1 MKHRFIAKRYWQNVS
16 TPMGKTSDLANKYND
31 IINLSLGDP
40 DYITDIKVIEA
51 AFEDAKQGHTKYTDP
66 LGQLE
71 LREEIINYYN
81 EMYNYELG
89 PNEVMAVVGACHG
102 MYLVLEAILDEGDEV
117 IVPEPYF
124 TTYPHQIKLA
134 RGKTVTL
141 ETLEEEGFK
150 INIEKLESL
159 INSRTKA
166 IIINTPNNPTGVCLD
181 KETLEAISKVA
192 IENDLI
198 VIADDIYGSFS
209 FCDPFIPIATLEG
222 MKDRTITIGS
232 FSKDYAMTGWRIAFV
247 AAPDFI
253 INCIKE
259 INEGVCFS
267 APTISQRAALHA
279 LKMRKIIQPSM
290 VEEYKKRV
298 FYAYEKVKEIH
309 NMSVISPQGTFYMFI
324 NIKETG
330 LTSEEV
336 SNKILE
342 EAHVLVIPGNSFGK
356 SGEGYIRIACTV
368 GVDKLKIAFDRIAN
382 MDMFSK

>member
-1 MKHRFIAKRYWQNVS
+1 MKHRFLAKRYWQDVS
-16 TPMGKTSDLANKYND
+16 TPMGKTSDLAAKYED

-40 DYITDIKVIEA
+40 DYITDIKIIEA
-51 AFEDAKQGHTKYTDP
+51 AFADAKEGHTRYTDP

-71 LREEIINYYN
+71 LRQEIIKYYK
-81 EMYNYELG
+81 EMYEYELK
-89 PNEVMAVVGACHG
+89 PKELMAVVGACHG

-117 IVPEPYF
+117 IIPEPYF

-134 RGKTVTL
+134 KGKAVAL
-141 ETLEEEGFK
+141 ETFEEEGFK
-150 INIEKLESL
+150 INIDRLESL
-159 INSRTKA
+159 ITTRTKA

-181 KETLEAISKVA
+181 KETLEAIAKLA
-192 IENDLI
+192 IEKDLI
-198 VIADDIYGSFS
+198 IIADDIYGSFS
-209 FCDPFIPIATLEG
+209 FCDPFLPMATLEG

-253 INCIKE
+253 INCMKE

-267 APTISQRAALHA
+267 APTISQRAAIHA
-279 LKMRKIIQPSM
+279 LRMREMIQPSM
-290 VEEYKKRV
+290 VAEYKKRV
-298 FYAYEKVKEIH
+298 LYAYERVKEIQ
-309 NMSVISPQGTFYMFI
+309 NMSVIAPQGTFYMFI
-324 NIKETG
+324 NIQQTG

-336 SNKILE
+336 CTKILE

-368 GVDKLKIAFDRIAN
+368 GVDQLKIAFDRIAQ
-382 MDMFSK
+382 MDIF